1 MADASEKLIET
12 LQAQIR
18 ELTEKNAALGK
29 EQKDRR
35 HANKAL
41 QEELDAARKQV
52 DTLTTERDQW
62 KQKAEAKPGELG
74 ERIQELEGKLK
85 ARDVEDKFAPV
96 AKQLADGI
104 TLKQLFKL
112 NDFDVAGADL
122 ETLDVEATVKA
133 WREAAPALFRSGETP
148 NAAPG
153 GAVRSRLE
161 VPVPTGRGGPDVS
174 AGGVTYRRDE
184 VRHSG
189 WELRRPELQKAFADG
204 TARLID

>member
-1 MADASEKLIET
+1 MTDASEKLIET

-18 ELTEKNAALGK
+18 ELTEKNAALSK

-52 DTLTTERDQW
+52 ETLTTDRDQW
-62 KQKAEAKPGELG
+62 KNKAEARPGELG

-85 ARDVEDKFAPV
+85 ARAIEDKFAPI
-96 AKQLADGI
+96 AKQLADGL
-104 TLKQLFKL
+104 TLQQLFKL
-112 NDFDVAGADL
+112 NDFDAQGADL
-122 ETLDVEATVKA
+122 ESLDVEATVKA
-133 WREAAPALFRSGETP
+133 WREATPALFRSGETP

-153 GAVRSRLE
+153 GATRSRLE
-161 VPVPTGRGGPDVS
+161 VPVPTGRGAPDTT

-184 VRHSG
+184 VRKSG
-189 WELRRPELQKAFADG
+189 WEERRPELLKAFADN